1 MSFDRLTQWF
11 EQHPAL
17 EQMLALSA
25 VLTLA
30 CLAYLI
36 TRHYILK
43 VVSGITA
50 KTRTRYDDI
59 LLNDIVLR
67 RIACL
72 APLFVFHGLAFLVPS
87 LEELIRKLALA
98 GMFLV
103 VLLVIGPLINGLH
116 DIYQSLAVSRD
127 RPIKGYVQVAKLVIY
142 ILGSIVIVSSLL
154 GRSPLVI
161 LSGFGAMT
169 AVILLIFRD
178 TILSF
183 LASLQISSNDLVR
196 VGDWIEVPAFNADGD
211 VVDIALHTVKI
222 QNFDKTLTIIPT
234 HRLIDVTFRNWRGM
248 QQSGGRRIKRSIFI
262 DMTSIRLCDP
272 ALLERFR
279 TIDRLAPYLAQKE
292 KDIADFNAAH
302 GVNTADPVN
311 GRRMTNV
318 GTFRAYIEAY
328 IRSQTT
334 IHRSMT
340 FIVRQLQPG
349 PSGLPIEI
357 YVFTNDTA
365 WANYEAIQSDIF
377 DHILAVIPEFGLR
390 VFQNPTGFD
399 FRELSARSDLNVAI
413 PGIKE

>member
-11 EQHPAL
+11 ETHPAF
-17 EQMLALSA
+17 EQMLALFA
-25 VLTLA
+25 LLTLS

-36 TRHYILK
+36 TRHYIPKAVL
-43 VVSGITA
+43 GITA

-59 LLNDIVLR
+59 LLNDTVLR
-67 RIACL
+67 RISCL
-72 APLFVFHGLAFLVPS
+72 VPLFVIHGLAFLVPS
-87 LEELIRKLALA
+87 LEILIRKLALS
-98 GMFLV
+98 GMFFV
-103 VLLVIGPLINGLH
+103 ALLVIGPLINGLH

-142 ILGSIVIVSSLL
+142 ILGGIVIASSLL

-234 HRLIDVTFRNWRGM
+234 HRLIDVTFKNWRGM

-262 DMTSIRLCDP
+262 DMTSIRICD
-272 ALLERFR
+272 AAMLEAFR
-279 TIDRLAPYLAQKE
+279 TIDLLVPYLDKKE
-292 KDIADFNAAH
+292 EEIAAYNTAH
-302 GVNTADPVN
+302 GVNTDNPVN
-311 GRRMTNV
+311 GRRLTNV

-340 FIVRQLQPG
+340 FLVRQLQPG
-349 PSGLPIEI
+349 PGGLPIEI

-365 WANYEAIQSDIF
+365 WARYEGIQSDIF
-377 DHILAVIPEFGLR
+377 DHLLAVISEFGLR

-399 FRELSARSDLNVAI
+399 FRALSAGPDLTVAI
-413 PGIKE
+413 PGMKG